1 MTSAERCY
9 SMEREHENACA
20 EKRCDRRKR
29 MQTLMNILAD
39 YADLMERTAEKHMEL
54 ARTQVSAMYADLTDL
69 GEMLELTA
77 EAVADDSYKGEAIK
91 VRSASSYIYKAIL
104 SLRGSE

>member
-1 MTSAERCY
+1 
-9 SMEREHENACA
+9 MEREHENACA

-69 GEMLELTA
+69 GTMLELTA
-77 EAVADDSYKGEAIK
+77 EAVADDSYREEAIK

-104 SLRGSE
+104 SLRESE